1 MGLRGEGID
10 RVQTLLGYVTCFFC
24 LYFLWPLWLNH
35 AHTGI
40 AHPLP
45 LAQVKIKNQINQ
57 ALIIMVPFFKKFSS
71 NRKLL
76 PISPGLIQVRKG
88 FWVGL

>member
-1 MGLRGEGID
+1 MGLRGEGTD
-10 RVQTLLGYVTCFFC
+10 RGQTSSVYVTCFFC
-24 LYFLWPLWLNH
+24 LYFLCPLWLNH

-57 ALIIMVPFFKKFSS
+57 ALIIMVSF
-71 NRKLL
+71 L
-76 PISPGLIQVRKG
+76 
-88 FWVGL
+88 